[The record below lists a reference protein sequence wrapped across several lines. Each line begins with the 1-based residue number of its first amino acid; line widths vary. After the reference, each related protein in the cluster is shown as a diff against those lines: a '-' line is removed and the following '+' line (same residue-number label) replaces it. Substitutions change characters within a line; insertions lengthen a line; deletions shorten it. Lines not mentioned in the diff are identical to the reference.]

1 LAASWTTTLCL
12 FLNAP
17 FSVEENTMKNFTGA
31 VAVVT
36 GAGSGIG
43 RAIALQLAREGAT
56 VHCVDLNKDAADA
69 VARECR
75 NGLPHCVDVT
85 DADAVRELAETIC
98 ADGGRVDI
106 LVNNAGVAHAGKI
119 IDCEIEDWRRLLDV
133 NVMGV
138 VHGIHAFLP
147 RMLEQ
152 KTPGHIVNTA
162 SGAGL
167 FANPGMGPYC
177 ASKHAIVG
185 LSQVLAAE
193 LHDSPIDVTIL
204 CPGIVNT
211 SIIQASQFR
220 GHAQGRKE
228 KTIAFYEKRAATPD
242 RIATDLLKAMRK
254 GKLFC
259 ITRRLEVGLG
269 WYLHRL
275 SPRLSLAASRRMMKM
290 LD

>member
-1 LAASWTTTLCL
+1 
-12 FLNAP
+12 
-17 FSVEENTMKNFTGA
+17 MKSFTDKI
-31 VAVVT
+31 AVVT

-43 RAIALQLAREGAT
+43 RAIALRLASEGAI
-56 VHCVDLNKDAADA
+56 VHCVDLNKDSADA
-69 VARECR
+69 VAREC
-75 NGLPHCVDVT
+75 GKGVGHQVDVT
-85 DADAVRELAETIC
+85 NAGAVKMLAETLF
-98 ADGGRVDI
+98 AGGSRVDI
-106 LVNNAGVAHAGKI
+106 LINNAGIAHAGKI
-119 IDCEIEDWRRLLDV
+119 VDCEIEDWRRLLDV

-147 RMLEQ
+147 RMLAQ

-162 SGAGL
+162 WGAGL

-193 LHDSPIDVTIL
+193 LHDTPIDVTIL

-211 SIIQASQFR
+211 AIIQASQFR
-220 GHAQGRKE
+220 GYPEGRKE

-259 ITRRLEVGLG
+259 ITRRMEVGLG

-275 SPRLSLAASRRMMKM
+275 SPQLALATSRKMMKM
-290 LD
+290 LE

>member
-1 LAASWTTTLCL
+1 MNS
-12 FLNAP
+12 FID
-17 FSVEENTMKNFTGA
+17 K

-43 RAIALQLAREGAT
+43 RAIALRLASEGAI
-56 VHCVDLNKDAADA
+56 VHCVDLNKDNADA
-69 VARECR
+69 VALECG
-75 NGLPHCVDVT
+75 NGVGHQVDVSN
-85 DADAVRELAETIC
+85 AHAMQALAETLF
-98 ADGGRVDI
+98 ADGRHVDI
-106 LVNNAGVAHAGKI
+106 LINNAGIAHAGNI
-119 IDCEIEDWRRLLDV
+119 VNCEIADWRRLLDV

-147 RMLEQ
+147 SMLDQ

-167 FANPGMGPYC
+167 FASPGMGPYC
-177 ASKHAIVG
+177 TSKHAIVG

-193 LHDSPIDVTIL
+193 LHDSLIDVTIL

-211 SIIQASQFR
+211 PIIQASQFR
-220 GHAQGRKE
+220 GYPEGRKE

-242 RIATDLLKAMRK
+242 RIASDLLKAMRK

-259 ITRRLEVGLG
+259 ITRRMEVGLG

-275 SPRLSLAASRRMMKM
+275 SPRLALAASRKMMKT
-290 LD
+290 LE

>member
-1 LAASWTTTLCL
+1 
-12 FLNAP
+12 
-17 FSVEENTMKNFTGA
+17 MKSFTGK

-43 RAIALQLAREGAT
+43 RAISLHLAREGAI
-56 VHCVDLNKDAADA
+56 VHCVDLNKSNADA
-69 VARECR
+69 VAKECG
-75 NGLPHCVDVT
+75 NGVPHEVDVA
-85 DADAVRELAETIC
+85 DSDAVRTLADTIF
-98 ADGGRVDI
+98 GKGSSVDI
-106 LVNNAGVAHAGKI
+106 LINNAGIAHAGNI
-119 IDCEIEDWRRLLDV
+119 VDCEIDDWRRLLDV

-147 RMLEQ
+147 RMLAQ

-162 SGAGL
+162 SAAGL

-177 ASKHAIVG
+177 MSKHAIVG

-193 LHDSPIDVTIL
+193 LYDSPIKVTIL

-211 SIIQASQFR
+211 SILQASQFR
-220 GHAQGRKE
+220 GYPEGRKE
-228 KTIAFYEKRAATPD
+228 KTMAFYEKRAATPD
-242 RIATDLLKAMRK
+242 RIASDLIKAMRK

-259 ITRRLEVGLG
+259 ITRRMEVGLG

-275 SPRLSLAASRRMMKM
+275 SPRLALAISRKMMKM
-290 LD
+290 LG

>member
-1 LAASWTTTLCL
+1 
-12 FLNAP
+12 
-17 FSVEENTMKNFTGA
+17 MKSFTGKI
-31 VAVVT
+31 AVVT

-43 RAIALQLAREGAT
+43 RAIALRLASEGAM
-56 VHCVDLNKDAADA
+56 VHCVDLNKNSADA
-69 VARECR
+69 VAREC
-75 NGLPHCVDVT
+75 GKGIGHQVDVSN
-85 DADAVRELAETIC
+85 ADAVKTLADILF
-98 ADGGRVDI
+98 ANGSHVDI
-106 LVNNAGVAHAGKI
+106 LINNAGIAHAGKI
-119 IDCEIEDWRRLLDV
+119 VNCEIEDWRRLLDI

-193 LHDSPIDVTIL
+193 LHDTSIDVTIL

-211 SIIQASQFR
+211 SILQASQFR
-220 GHAQGRKE
+220 GYPEGRKE

-259 ITRRLEVGLG
+259 ITRRMEVGPG

-275 SPRLSLAASRRMMKM
+275 SPRLALATSRMMMKM
-290 LD
+290 LE

>member
-1 LAASWTTTLCL
+1 
-12 FLNAP
+12 
-17 FSVEENTMKNFTGA
+17 MKSFA
-31 VAVVT
+31 DKVAVVT

-43 RAIALQLAREGAT
+43 RAIALRLAGAGAI
-56 VHCVDLNKDAADA
+56 VHCVDLNKTNAEA
-69 VARECR
+69 VARECG
-75 NGLPHCVDVT
+75 NGVGHQVDVSS
-85 DADAVRELAETIC
+85 ADTMKALADSLF
-98 ADGGRVDI
+98 ASRGHVDI
-106 LVNNAGVAHAGKI
+106 LINNAGVAHAGKI
-119 IDCEIEDWRRLLDV
+119 VDCEIEDWRRLLDV

-138 VHGIHAFLP
+138 VHGIHMFLP

-177 ASKHAIVG
+177 MSKHAIVG

-193 LHDSPIDVTIL
+193 LYGTPIGVTIL

-211 SIIQASQFR
+211 SILQASQFR
-220 GHAQGRKE
+220 GYPEGRKE
-228 KTIAFYEKRAATPD
+228 KTIAFYEKRAASPD
-242 RIATDLLKAMRK
+242 RIASDLLKAMRK

-259 ITRRLEVGLG
+259 LTRRGEVGLG

-275 SPRLSLAASRRMMKM
+275 SPKLALTISRKMMQM
-290 LD
+290 LG

>member
-1 LAASWTTTLCL
+1 
-12 FLNAP
+12 
-17 FSVEENTMKNFTGA
+17 MKSFIDK

-43 RAIALQLAREGAT
+43 RAIALRLASEGAI
-56 VHCVDLNKDAADA
+56 VHCVDLNKENANA
-69 VARECR
+69 VARECG
-75 NGLPHCVDVT
+75 NGVSHQVDVSN
-85 DADAVRELAETIC
+85 ADAMRTLAE
-98 ADGGRVDI
+98 ALFSNGSHVDI
-106 LVNNAGVAHAGKI
+106 LINNAGVAHAGNI
-119 IDCEIEDWRRLLDV
+119 VDCELEDWRRLLDV

-152 KTPGHIVNTA
+152 KTAGYIVNTA

-177 ASKHAIVG
+177 MSKHAIVG

-193 LHDSPIDVTIL
+193 LHETPINVTIL

-211 SIIQASQFR
+211 PIVGATQFR
-220 GHAQGRKE
+220 GYSEGRKE
-228 KTIAFYEKRAATPD
+228 KIRALYEKRAATPD

-254 GKLFC
+254 RKLFC
-259 ITRRLEVGLG
+259 ITPRMEVGLG

-275 SPRLSLAASRRMMKM
+275 SPKLALAASRRMMKM
-290 LD
+290 LK

>member
-1 LAASWTTTLCL
+1 
-12 FLNAP
+12 
-17 FSVEENTMKNFTGA
+17 MKSFTDKI
-31 VAVVT
+31 AVVT

-43 RAIALQLAREGAT
+43 RAIALRLASEGAI
-56 VHCVDLNKDAADA
+56 VHCVDLNKDSADA
-69 VARECR
+69 VAREC
-75 NGLPHCVDVT
+75 GKGVGHQVDVT
-85 DADAVRELAETIC
+85 NADAVKMLAETLF
-98 ADGGRVDI
+98 AGGSRVDI
-106 LVNNAGVAHAGKI
+106 LINNAGIAHAGKI
-119 IDCEIEDWRRLLDV
+119 VDCEIEDWRRLLDV

-138 VHGIHAFLP
+138 VHGVHAFLP
-147 RMLEQ
+147 RMLAQ

-254 GKLFC
+254 CKLFC
-259 ITRRLEVGLG
+259 ITRRMEVGLG

-275 SPRLSLAASRRMMKM
+275 SPRLALATSRKMMKM
-290 LD
+290 LE

>member
-1 LAASWTTTLCL
+1 
-12 FLNAP
+12 
-17 FSVEENTMKNFTGA
+17 MKNFTDKI
-31 VAVVT
+31 AVVT

-43 RAIALQLAREGAT
+43 RAIALRLASEGAI
-56 VHCVDLNKDAADA
+56 VHCVDLNKDNADA
-69 VARECR
+69 VAKEC
-75 NGLPHCVDVT
+75 GKGVGHQVDVSN
-85 DADAVRELAETIC
+85 AGAVSVLAKTLF
-98 ADGGRVDI
+98 ADGNRVDI
-106 LVNNAGVAHAGKI
+106 LINNAGIAHAGKI
-119 IDCEIEDWRRLLDV
+119 VDCTIEDWRRLLDV

-152 KTPGHIVNTA
+152 NTPGHIVNTA

-177 ASKHAIVG
+177 ASKHAVVG

-193 LHDSPIDVTIL
+193 LHGTSIDVTIL

-211 SIIQASQFR
+211 QIIQASQFR
-220 GHAQGRKE
+220 GYSEDRKE
-228 KTIAFYEKRAATPD
+228 KTIAFYQKRAATPD

-259 ITRRLEVGLG
+259 ITRRVEVGLG

-275 SPRLSLAASRRMMKM
+275 SPQLALATSRKMMQM
-290 LD
+290 LE

>member
-1 LAASWTTTLCL
+1 
-12 FLNAP
+12 
-17 FSVEENTMKNFTGA
+17 MKSFTDKI
-31 VAVVT
+31 AVVT

-43 RAIALQLAREGAT
+43 RAIALRLAAEGAI
-56 VHCVDLNKDAADA
+56 VHCVDLNNDNAQA
-69 VARECR
+69 VAREC
-75 NGLPHCVDVT
+75 GKAVAHQVDVS
-85 DADAVRELAETIC
+85 DADAVKRLADTLF

-106 LVNNAGVAHAGKI
+106 LINNAGVAHAGRI
-119 IDCEIEDWRRLLDV
+119 VDCEIEDWRRLLDV

-138 VHGIHAFLP
+138 VHGIDAFLP

-167 FANPGMGPYC
+167 FASPGIGPYC

-193 LHDSPIDVTIL
+193 LHDTPIDVTIL

-211 SIIQASQFR
+211 PIIQASQFR
-220 GHAQGRKE
+220 GYPEGRKE
-228 KTIAFYEKRAATPD
+228 KTMAFYARRAAPPD
-242 RIATDLLKAMRK
+242 RIAGDLLKAMRK
-254 GKLFC
+254 RKLFC
-259 ITRRLEVGLG
+259 LTRHMEVGLS

-275 SPRLSLAASRRMMKM
+275 SPRLGLAASRQMMK
-290 LD
+290 LLE

>member
-1 LAASWTTTLCL
+1 LRLSVLARKLIGISHRIA
-12 FLNAP
+12 A
-17 FSVEENTMKNFTGA
+17 A
-31 VAVVT
+31 

-43 RAIALQLAREGAT
+43 RAIALRLAGEGAI
-56 VHCVDLNKDAADA
+56 VHCVDLNNDNAQA
-69 VARECR
+69 VARECGKAVAHR
-75 NGLPHCVDVT
+75 VDVS
-85 DADAVRELAETIC
+85 DADAVKRLADTLF

-106 LVNNAGVAHAGKI
+106 LINNAGIAHAGKI

-138 VHGIHAFLP
+138 VHGIDAFLP

-167 FANPGMGPYC
+167 FASPGVGPYC

-193 LHDSPIDVTIL
+193 LHDTPIDVTIL

-211 SIIQASQFR
+211 AIIQASQFR
-220 GHAQGRKE
+220 GYPEGRKE
-228 KTIAFYEKRAATPD
+228 KTMAFYAKRAATPD
-242 RIATDLLKAMRK
+242 RIANDLLKAMRK

-259 ITRRLEVGLG
+259 ITRRMEVGLS

-275 SPRLSLAASRRMMKM
+275 SPQLGLAASRRMMK
-290 LD
+290 LLE

>member
-1 LAASWTTTLCL
+1 
-12 FLNAP
+12 
-17 FSVEENTMKNFTGA
+17 MKDFTDKI
-31 VAVVT
+31 AVVT

-43 RAIALQLAREGAT
+43 RAIALRLASEGAI
-56 VHCVDLNKDAADA
+56 VHCVDLNMDNADA
-69 VARECR
+69 VAREC
-75 NGLPHCVDVT
+75 GKGVGHQVDVT
-85 DADAVRELAETIC
+85 NAAAVQRLADTLF

-106 LVNNAGVAHAGKI
+106 LINNAGIAHAGRI
-119 IDCEIEDWRRLLDV
+119 VDCEIEDWRRLLDV

-147 RMLEQ
+147 RMLAQ

-167 FANPGMGPYC
+167 FASPGMGPYS
-177 ASKHAIVG
+177 ASKHAVVG

-193 LHDSPIDVTIL
+193 LHGTSINVTIL

-211 SIIQASQFR
+211 PIVQASQFR
-220 GHAQGRKE
+220 GYPEGRKE

-254 GKLFC
+254 DKLFC
-259 ITRRLEVGLG
+259 ITRRVEVGLG

-275 SPRLSLAASRRMMKM
+275 SPRLALAASRKMMTM
-290 LD
+290 LE

>member
-1 LAASWTTTLCL
+1 
-12 FLNAP
+12 
-17 FSVEENTMKNFTGA
+17 MKAFTDK

-43 RAIALQLAREGAT
+43 RAIALRLASEGAI
-56 VHCVDLNKDAADA
+56 VHCVDLNKDNADA
-69 VARECR
+69 VARQCR
-75 NGLPHCVDVT
+75 NGVAHQVDVT
-85 DADAVRELAETIC
+85 DANAVRTLADALF
-98 ADGGRVDI
+98 ADGSRVDI
-106 LVNNAGVAHAGKI
+106 LINNAGIAHAGKI
-119 IDCEIEDWRRLLDV
+119 VDCEIEDWRRLLDV

-177 ASKHAIVG
+177 ASKHAVVG

-211 SIIQASQFR
+211 PIVQTSQFR
-220 GHAQGRKE
+220 GYAQDRKE

-242 RIATDLLKAMRK
+242 RIATDLLKAMRN

-259 ITRRLEVGLG
+259 ITRRVEVGLG
-269 WYLHRL
+269 WYLHRF
-275 SPRLSLAASRRMMKM
+275 SPRLGLAVSRRMMKM
-290 LD
+290 LG